1 MKKLLTNIWF
11 WVILILI
18 LVCCGVKWYIDREK
32 NYYYVEER
40 TVYVVSPEYLRPYKE
55 QCIEEGGTFCAKRID
70 TDAYTGAN
78 PYSDT
83 LDTTGYLLTCR
94 KKRTDDKEP
103 ECVNIP

>member
-18 LVCCGVKWYIDREK
+18 LVCCGVKWYIDRQK
-32 NYYYVEER
+32 SFYVEEK